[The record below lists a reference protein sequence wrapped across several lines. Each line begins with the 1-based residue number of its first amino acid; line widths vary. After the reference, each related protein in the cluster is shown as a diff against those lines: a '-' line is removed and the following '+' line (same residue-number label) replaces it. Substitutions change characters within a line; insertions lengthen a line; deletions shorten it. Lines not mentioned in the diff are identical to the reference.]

1 MAERKKL
8 SQAEKDRER
17 ELARR
22 AAHRDAAKRALAE
35 SVIVHGPAKT

>member
-1 MAERKKL
+1 MAGVKK

-22 AAHRDAAKRALAE
+22 AAHREAVKRAQAE
-35 SVIVHGPAKT
+35 SLIVHGPAKP